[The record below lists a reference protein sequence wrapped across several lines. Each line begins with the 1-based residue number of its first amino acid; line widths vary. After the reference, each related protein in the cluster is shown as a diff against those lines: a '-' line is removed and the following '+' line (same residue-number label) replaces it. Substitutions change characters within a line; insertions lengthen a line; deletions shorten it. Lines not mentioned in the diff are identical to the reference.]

1 MKNLLSCLKIV
12 SFLLLA
18 GCTSKREPE
27 VVKFEGKISE
37 KKWAIKELNAELP
50 SDWSSYG
57 FLTIELKSST
67 TQRFDLKLYDSAG
80 VRRLTIQP
88 FQGPW
93 IRASIP
99 LVHFQKRN
107 TKGMDMAAIG
117 KTARPGYWIGFSSAV
132 GSISRIDSIGVSM
145 RLPIGSPTLEIRN
158 VQLTMNAQDTV
169 FGPVPLVDE
178 FGQWIPADW
187 PGKAKTIDDLKAAWD
202 NEDKELQPGNFNVS
216 KFGGFLGMK
225 TKATGFFRVEQLEGK
240 WWFVDPEGYLFFSTG
255 STGIGPR
262 SEFARVKGREYI
274 YKTLPPAAE
283 LSVPTQPA
291 IQSAPKSQ
299 DLSSSKPLNQAVAQ
313 PVNQTSR
320 AGSTQNYS
328 FFTWNLYRRF
338 GLDWYQKW
346 MDFTIR
352 RMDNWGLN
360 TIANW
365 SDATLGGSHRKAYVA
380 TLRGWGIET
389 GLMGMPDVYDP
400 EYAGKVDKAAE
411 QQCAPRRSDPYLLGY
426 FIGNEPPWPNREL
439 ELVNEIMN
447 GDATPMQTALKKYL
461 EKGDTPDLR
470 KAFVYETY
478 AKFISTVNAAVKKH
492 DPNHLNLGLR
502 FGGSAADEII
512 KASKGFDVF
521 SFNNYGYSV
530 NQTNIKR
537 IYDLTGLPM
546 IIGEFHFGVPGRGLA
561 PGLAQTANQQERGVA
576 YRYYV
581 ENAAANPAIIGTHWF
596 QWVDQPS
603 TGRNDGENYNIGFV
617 DVTDQPYSE
626 LVNASKDTF
635 RRLFD
640 VHIGKEP
647 PVTRQA
653 ITQ

>member
-1 MKNLLSCLKIV
+1 MKNLSLILKV
-12 SFLLLA
+12 SFLILFA
-18 GCTSKREPE
+18 GCSADKEPII
-27 VVKFEGKISE
+27 VNFEGEISE
-37 KKWAIKELNAELP
+37 QKWAVKELNPDLP
-50 SDWSSYG
+50 SDWSAYE
-57 FLTIELKSST
+57 FLTFELKSST
-67 TQRFDLKLYDSAG
+67 TQRFDLRIYDTSG
-80 VRRLTIQP
+80 IRRLTIQP

-99 LVHFQKRN
+99 LVHFRTRN

-132 GSISRIDSIGVSM
+132 GPISKIDSLGVSM
-145 RLPIGSPTLEIRN
+145 RLPIGLPTLEIRN
-158 VQLTMNAQDTV
+158 VQLTMNAMDTI

-187 PGKAKTIDDLKAAWD
+187 PGKAKSQADLQRAWSE
-202 NEDKELQPGNFNVS
+202 EDKTLQPGNLNIS
-216 KFGGFLGMK
+216 RYGGFTGTK
-225 TKATGFFRVEQLEGK
+225 VKATGFFRVEQVDGR
-240 WWFVDPEGYLFFSTG
+240 WWFIDPEGYLFFSTG

-262 SEFARVKGREYI
+262 SEFARIKGREYI
-274 YKTLPPAAE
+274 FTSMPPAEKITA
-283 LSVPTQPA
+283 
-291 IQSAPKSQ
+291 SA
-299 DLSSSKPLNQAVAQ
+299 QAA
-313 PVNQTSR
+313 NQTSPSGTR
-320 AGSTQNYS
+320 PNNS
-328 FFTWNLYRRF
+328 FFSWNLYRRF
-338 GLDWYQKW
+338 GTDWYQKW

-365 SDATLGGSHRKAYVA
+365 SDATLGGSRRKAYVA

-400 EYAGKVDKAAE
+400 GYEELVDKVAS
-411 QQCAPRRSDPYLLGY
+411 QQCAPRKDDPFLLGY

-439 ELVNEIMN
+439 ELVNVILT
-447 GDATPMQTALKKYL
+447 GDETSMKAELKKYL
-461 EKGDTPDLR
+461 EKGDTPERR
-470 KAFVYETY
+470 KAFIYETY
-478 AKFISTVNAAVKKH
+478 AKFISTVNSAVKKH

-502 FGGSAADEII
+502 FGGSAPDEII

-521 SFNNYGYSV
+521 SFNNYGYTV
-530 NQTNIKR
+530 NPNTIKR
-537 IYDLTGLPM
+537 VYDLTGLPM

-561 PGLAQTANQQERGVA
+561 PGLAQTVSQEERGVA

-617 DVTDQPYSE
+617 DVTDRPYNE
-626 LVNASKDTF
+626 LVNAARETF
-635 RRLFD
+635 KQLFD
-640 VHIGKEP
+640 VHSGKKA
-647 PVTRQA
+647 PVSRVALRQ
-653 ITQ
+653 